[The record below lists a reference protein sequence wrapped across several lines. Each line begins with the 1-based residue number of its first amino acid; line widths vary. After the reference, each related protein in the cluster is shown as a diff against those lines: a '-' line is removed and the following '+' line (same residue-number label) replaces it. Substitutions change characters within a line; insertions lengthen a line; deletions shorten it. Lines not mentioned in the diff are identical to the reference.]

1 MPSMSQTSVI
11 TTSLH
16 LQAVEDSPETVG
28 RAAEPSGNAV
38 QDQDDGAFLTSNGQP
53 TGQEPNV
60 NPPWWPEHE
69 HRRVPLYQ
77 TAVTHPHW
85 YAIGGDTA
93 AIRWFMW
100 TMFSGC
106 QIIQVNQA
114 RRLYQCYKTDGLT
127 ARLFYPTISGLPQV
141 SQVAIQNCQ

>member
-1 MPSMSQTSVI
+1 MSQTSVI

-16 LQAVEDSPETVG
+16 LQAVEDSPVTID
-28 RAAEPSGNAV
+28 RASDANENAV
-38 QDQDDGAFLTSNGQP
+38 QDQDDSAFLTSNGQP

-60 NPPWWPEHE
+60 NPQWWPEHE

-77 TAVTHPHW
+77 SAVTHPHW

-106 QIIQVNQA
+106 QIIQVRQA
-114 RRLYQCYKTDGLT
+114 RHSRRCHKADGLT
-127 ARLFYPTISGLPQV
+127 ARIFHPTNLGLSQV
-141 SQVAIQNCQ
+141 SQVAIQDCQ

>member
-1 MPSMSQTSVI
+1 MSQTSVI

-16 LQAVEDSPETVG
+16 LQAVEDSPVTTDRAVG
-28 RAAEPSGNAV
+28 PNENAAQE
-38 QDQDDGAFLTSNGQP
+38 QDDDAFLTSNGQP

-60 NPPWWPEHE
+60 NPQWWPEHE

-106 QIIQVNQA
+106 QIIQVSQA
-114 RRLYQCYKTDGLT
+114 RRLH
-127 ARLFYPTISGLPQV
+127 
-141 SQVAIQNCQ
+141 